1 MDIVHIACKLYN
13 ARADCPNSGAQIWS
27 IVVGLPL
34 CAVGGVFYS
43 WASGQTLV
51 EGFVNAYGA
60 LYKIPGA
67 PLFLTIP
74 RLTTISAAIFK
85 EADTLG
91 VTMCREMAKAAD
103 LHVQWCSPQ
112 SCL

>member
-1 MDIVHIACKLYN
+1 MH
-13 ARADCPNSGAQIWS
+13 SGAQIWS
-27 IVVGLPL
+27 IVVGMPL

-67 PLFLTIP
+67 PLL
-74 RLTTISAAIFK
+74 RS
-85 EADTLG
+85 
-91 VTMCREMAKAAD
+91 
-103 LHVQWCSPQ
+103 S
-112 SCL
+112 